1 MNQQKITRLLLKIIW
16 LSMLLILFLP
26 LFMHSQF
33 FFPFIVPRDV
43 LFRVVV
49 EVVFAAYLLLAYL
62 DPTYR
67 PKMHKLAWAVL
78 AFFGVSLLAGL
89 FGLSFNR
96 SFWGNYERMSG
107 LFHQLHL
114 VMYFFVIF
122 STIRREEAWH
132 SFLTFSIF
140 ISSLMSLIGF
150 AQWLRVPFLLASS
163 GGDRLSGTVG
173 NATFFATYLL
183 FNLFFI
189 LYFWVKEQR
198 FDLKLFTLSY
208 LIIDGYMVVAAAL
221 NVMAGGANWG
231 IFNGLKVTLLKS
243 MAEYPKFFIP
253 FLLLQV
259 LIFVVWFYRRQPRVV
274 QALLSALFAFEFF
287 IPF

>member
-1 MNQQKITRLLLKIIW
+1 MNQQRITRTLLNIIW
-16 LSMLLILFLP
+16 LSMLLILFLQ
-26 LFMHSQF
+26 LIMHSRF
-33 FFPFIVPRDV
+33 FFPFIVPRNV
-43 LFRVVV
+43 AFRVIV
-49 EVVFAAYLLLAYL
+49 EIAFAAYLVLAYL
-62 DPTYR
+62 EPSYR
-67 PKMHKLAWAVL
+67 PKMHRLAWAVL
-78 AFFGVSLLAGL
+78 AFLGVSFLAALVGL
-89 FGLSFNR
+89 NFNR

-114 VMYFFVIF
+114 VMYFFVLF
-122 STIRREEAWH
+122 ATIRREETWH

-140 ISSLMSLIGF
+140 VSSLMSLIGF

-221 NVMAGGANWG
+221 NVMGGGAHWG
-231 IFNGLKVTLLKS
+231 IFNGLKVT
-243 MAEYPKFFIP
+243 
-253 FLLLQV
+253 
-259 LIFVVWFYRRQPRVV
+259 
-274 QALLSALFAFEFF
+274 
-287 IPF
+287 